1 MEGQELRASFKLW
14 HNIAAS
20 ECRLELMR
28 ELGKLKVGFGDLEKF
43 NLGIISKLRSKT
55 MRERGEEIT
64 EKIINSAMSV
74 KLRDEERFR
83 EEMERE
89 RNCLRRLIANR
100 IGKNSKPYRKLM
112 RELRNEAYK
121 VKEEYENEHKEK
133 VQHLKRKFRE
143 EESEKLDKVP
153 ENLNDYKELSIFNK
167 EKFENI
173 EVREDEILVI
183 SEGIELSEDEKA
195 LLRLHTKFSV
205 VQKLEETGFEFEQE
219 LAYAK
224 IRLER
229 RNDLERESKLAEENL
244 REKVIELREQE
255 KKKGEIE
262 YERDLED
269 PPLLEIPE
277 EFPRP
282 RREKKEKEKRRED
295 EKARKEKEE
304 EDEREEELRE
314 EEEARTRQVFNPI
327 KKIFDERKR
336 RVTDLPECGRVTLPK
351 PLIVSEEALIEIRRE
366 IHSRTYRDYRAEF
379 TIDGEQKS
387 NMEENEIRG
396 LRSLL
401 KRIRAGELL
410 IIKTDKSGKFC
421 IVSVQDYLKLGEVHT
436 KQDKKITRETV
447 VKTEKLLNSHSTAWC
462 KIWSSGENHGHSDRI
477 MSSKISSSEN
487 KATLY
492 PLYKDHKSVPGKTRP
507 VVTGCSSDT
516 RGLSNSVSSFLESVA
531 NCNTDNFE
539 SISGE
544 DMLSKTK
551 EYNAN
556 IKLIRS
562 KWEKRRTAKLSK
574 KCGKC
579 CIIVMVEECANK
591 KGEHYHSHTD
601 KNNKNIVIEDQE
613 EQERTD
619 KKAITV
625 GERISCISGTIV
637 DAEKEKEE

>member
-1 MEGQELRASFKLW
+1 M
-14 HNIAAS
+14 
-20 ECRLELMR
+20 
-28 ELGKLKVGFGDLEKF
+28 
-43 NLGIISKLRSKT
+43 
-55 MRERGEEIT
+55 
-64 EKIINSAMSV
+64 
-74 KLRDEERFR
+74 
-83 EEMERE
+83 
-89 RNCLRRLIANR
+89 
-100 IGKNSKPYRKLM
+100 
-112 RELRNEAYK
+112 
-121 VKEEYENEHKEK
+121 
-133 VQHLKRKFRE
+133 
-143 EESEKLDKVP
+143 
-153 ENLNDYKELSIFNK
+153 
-167 EKFENI
+167 
-173 EVREDEILVI
+173 
-183 SEGIELSEDEKA
+183 
-195 LLRLHTKFSV
+195 
-205 VQKLEETGFEFEQE
+205 
-219 LAYAK
+219 
-224 IRLER
+224 
-229 RNDLERESKLAEENL
+229 ERESKLAEENL

-269 PPLLEIPE
+269 PPLLEIPLE

-351 PLIVSEEALIEIRRE
+351 PLIVSEESLIEIRRE
-366 IHSRTYRDYRAEF
+366 IHSRTYRDYREEF

-591 KGEHYHSHTD
+591 TGEHYHSHTD

-637 DAEKEKEE
+637 DAEKEKEEQTPENILGESVPQELELWMMVEPQNKNKNDKSPSSTEGEEINLLEGRKDKEKAINVGERITNMSGTTVEAEKEKEEQTPENILGESVLQPVLQTDPDDERLEREQEMLKKTMENSGIEMIDWDTKIKKYREEIARENRETDERLEKASKKEKSWALLRLCKNNIRLNARSWNIEEESKAEIRNEKY